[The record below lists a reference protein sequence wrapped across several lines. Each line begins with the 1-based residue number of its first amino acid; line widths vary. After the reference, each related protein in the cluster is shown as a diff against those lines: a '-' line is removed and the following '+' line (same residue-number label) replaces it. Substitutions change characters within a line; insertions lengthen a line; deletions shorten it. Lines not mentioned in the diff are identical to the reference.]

1 MANTQVATTESNT
14 QVAPKI
20 TTSLSEWTNGIT
32 NLVTDD
38 FSACGVQFDDYS
50 KQCAMAAMT
59 RIYQLIKD
67 EGADI
72 KKVNSSNLRQV
83 VGCAASLKLN
93 ANAVPRE
100 CYFQL
105 RNKKVGK
112 DSWEKVVEMGIE
124 GDGND
129 AILRSFGVD
138 IDRVY
143 PYWRVCEGDEF
154 TYPKYR
160 GVEVTPPEWEPR
172 GVSDKVV
179 RVVYPVA
186 LKDGTVTYLISERES
201 VKVNLLAHIR
211 NNLLNETFGICEKKY
226 DATPKQKAEIAEK
239 KASIMDALKACETLD
254 GMLACE
260 AAKPYIS
267 AAWLDT
273 SEEMIVRKM
282 RNNAVRKFPKNFD
295 SMANRSFAQM
305 DDVYVQVQQ
314 DIAENANTVPFEPA
328 AIEQKPEQPTVAEA
342 TAKAATEAAAR
353 ATRRKEPAPAKAEPV
368 VEAAAEEVPDFM
380 RG

>member
-1 MANTQVATTESNT
+1 MKEDTQVAT
-14 QVAPKI
+14 KI
-20 TTSLSEWTNGIT
+20 TSPLSECINSVTNMVTEDFGI
-32 NLVTDD
+32 
-38 FSACGVQFDDYS
+38 CGVQFDEYS

-59 RIYQLIKD
+59 RIYQLVTD
-67 EGADI
+67 ENYDV
-72 KKVNSSNLRQV
+72 KKLKTSNLRQV

-105 RNKKVGK
+105 RNKKVGD

-160 GVEVTPPEWEPR
+160 GVEVAPPEWEPR
-172 GVSDKVV
+172 GMSDKVV

-201 VKVNLLAHIR
+201 VKVNLLAHVR
-211 NNLLNETFGICEKKY
+211 NNLLNETFGICKKKY
-226 DATPKQKAEIAEK
+226 DATPEQKKQIAERK
-239 KASIMDALKACETLD
+239 NTIIDALKACETLD
-254 GMLACE
+254 DMLSCE
-260 AAKPYIS
+260 AAIPYIS

-314 DIAENANTVPFEPA
+314 DIVENANTVPFEPV
-328 AIEQKPEQPTVAEA
+328 AIEQAPLPRVTVSEI
-342 TAKAATEAAAR
+342 AAR
-353 ATRRKEPAPAKAEPV
+353 ATTETAAKTARKKEPVPTTAKAEPA
-368 VEAAAEEVPDFM
+368 VETMAAEELPDFM